1 MLFVTGYGSAIA
13 EVINTKSCG
22 STANLPDY
30 PLGSNTYYAN
40 GGVLNDIPIICG
52 GYVGGYIDKC
62 YKFDKGTNSWVLFAT
77 LPKGRA
83 MYHAVTLASKGAL
96 WLIGGKWAQNG
107 YHKDTDMVF
116 LNGTVLPGPTLPTAR
131 IDLCAVELHD
141 GRVLIMGK
149 PLILVINLVL
159 VVMC

>member
-1 MLFVTGYGSAIA
+1 
-13 EVINTKSCG
+13 
-22 STANLPDY
+22 
-30 PLGSNTYYAN
+30 
-40 GGVLNDIPIICG
+40 
-52 GYVGGYIDKC
+52 
-62 YKFDKGTNSWVLFAT
+62 
-77 LPKGRA
+77 

-116 LNGTVLPGPTLPTAR
+116 LNGTVLLGPTLPTAR

-149 PLILVINLVL
+149 PFILIINLVL
-159 VVMC
+159 VVMFKRLDSKLSQKILTSMGCSLNPN

>member
-1 MLFVTGYGSAIA
+1 
-13 EVINTKSCG
+13 
-22 STANLPDY
+22 
-30 PLGSNTYYAN
+30 
-40 GGVLNDIPIICG
+40 
-52 GYVGGYIDKC
+52 
-62 YKFDKGTNSWVLFAT
+62 
-77 LPKGRA
+77 
-83 MYHAVTLASKGAL
+83 MYHAVTLASKDAL

-149 PLILVINLVL
+149 PFILIINLVL
-159 VVMC
+159 VVMFKRLDSKLSQKMSNFNIHGE

>member
-1 MLFVTGYGSAIA
+1 
-13 EVINTKSCG
+13 
-22 STANLPDY
+22 
-30 PLGSNTYYAN
+30 
-40 GGVLNDIPIICG
+40 
-52 GYVGGYIDKC
+52 
-62 YKFDKGTNSWVLFAT
+62 
-77 LPKGRA
+77 

-116 LNGTVLPGPTLPTAR
+116 LNGTVVPGPTLPTAR

-159 VVMC
+159 VVICKNVKLKSSQKLSKFQHPRDIEFESKLKQKLEPNLNKF

>member
-1 MLFVTGYGSAIA
+1 
-13 EVINTKSCG
+13 
-22 STANLPDY
+22 
-30 PLGSNTYYAN
+30 
-40 GGVLNDIPIICG
+40 
-52 GYVGGYIDKC
+52 
-62 YKFDKGTNSWVLFAT
+62 
-77 LPKGRA
+77 

-159 VVMC
+159 VVICKNVKLKSSQKLSKGQHPRTKGHRV

>member
-1 MLFVTGYGSAIA
+1 
-13 EVINTKSCG
+13 
-22 STANLPDY
+22 
-30 PLGSNTYYAN
+30 
-40 GGVLNDIPIICG
+40 
-52 GYVGGYIDKC
+52 
-62 YKFDKGTNSWVLFAT
+62 
-77 LPKGRA
+77 

-149 PLILVINLVL
+149 PFILIINLVL
-159 VVMC
+159 VVMCKKVRLKIVPKDVKF

>member
-1 MLFVTGYGSAIA
+1 
-13 EVINTKSCG
+13 
-22 STANLPDY
+22 
-30 PLGSNTYYAN
+30 
-40 GGVLNDIPIICG
+40 
-52 GYVGGYIDKC
+52 
-62 YKFDKGTNSWVLFAT
+62 
-77 LPKGRA
+77 

-149 PLILVINLVL
+149 PLFLVINLVL
-159 VVMC
+159 VVMCKKVRLKIVPKDVKF